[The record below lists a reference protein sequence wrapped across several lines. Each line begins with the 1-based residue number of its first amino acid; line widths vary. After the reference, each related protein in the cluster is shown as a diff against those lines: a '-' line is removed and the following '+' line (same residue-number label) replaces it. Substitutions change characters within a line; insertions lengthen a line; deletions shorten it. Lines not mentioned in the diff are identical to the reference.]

1 MADAGWDWS
10 DAWVFVSVVIGG
22 GAGRHL
28 RSPTT
33 RRPEGVPL
41 ADLLATADHLRRAI
55 PGRVEVEAATR
66 RLIGAGLVTVTDG
79 FFRLTP
85 AGETLW
91 RTRPRS
97 ALASAVDT
105 MHVVLNRS
113 RLPGTASWTL
123 PEAEYAAAVR
133 AYTVRNLP

>member
-1 MADAGWDWS
+1 MADAGWNWS
-10 DAWVFVSVVIGG
+10 DAWVFVSVVIAG

-41 ADLLATADHLRRAI
+41 ADLLATADRLRQAI
-55 PGRVEVEAATR
+55 PERREVEAAVR
-66 RLIGAGLVTVTDG
+66 RLIGAGLVSVTDG

-85 AGETLW
+85 AGENLW
-91 RTRPRS
+91 RTRPRT

-105 MHVVLNRS
+105 IYGVLSRS
-113 RLPGTASWTL
+113 RQPGSASWTL
-123 PEAEYAAAVR
+123 DEADYSAAVR
-133 AYTVRNLP
+133 AAILP